1 MKESILETNM
11 NLGELLLTRMKQ
23 YGDSIALIE
32 AETGRRYTYKDVID
46 RVQKLTH
53 GLRELG
59 VRKGDV
65 VCIWLPNHIDYGVIY
80 LACSFL
86 GSPVQTM
93 NPLETD
99 DEIFRRFQECRT
111 KYVFTVPTQLPQLWR
126 IRLKLTTRLKVIVFG
141 QADNCESYEKLLQN
155 KGERVT
161 SDADLDPEK
170 TPAILLSSSGTTGL
184 SKTVQLSHSN
194 IVVNVQQIASIYC
207 HQPGMRCVAFLPMY
221 HHYGGVCVL
230 LTGLYN
236 GLQIIVMS
244 EFKFQTYLQLIQDHK
259 CEILH
264 VVPAVANLLVKQNI
278 VDKFD
283 LTSVKIIHCAAAPL
297 SQDVEKSLMN
307 KFRHRFISQT
317 YGLSETGVVAGTS
330 DNKHKFG
337 SAGWITARTEVK
349 IFDPEMGNEMP
360 PGKFG
365 EICVRGPQV
374 MTGYIN
380 MREEN
385 TNAFTRDRFF
395 KTGDIGYIDSDG
407 FLFIVDR
414 IKDIIKCK
422 GHQVSPA
429 RLEDVMLKHQ
439 DVEDAAVI
447 GMADA
452 DSGEVPQAFV
462 VRRTGSTVTSEVLK
476 KHVAENVPSYMKL
489 QGDVKFIDRIPRTP
503 SGKIMRRLL
512 KEPNSKSKL

>member
-1 MKESILETNM
+1 MNESILETDM
-11 NLGELLLTRMKQ
+11 NLGELLITRMIQ

-46 RVQKLTH
+46 RVQKLAH

-59 VRKGDV
+59 IRKGDV
-65 VCIWLPNHIDYGVIY
+65 VCTWLPNHIDYGVIY
-80 LACSFL
+80 LACFYL

-93 NPLETD
+93 SPLETD
-99 DEIFRRFQECRT
+99 DEIFRRFRECGT
-111 KYVFTVPTQLPQLWR
+111 KYVFTVPSQLPQLWR
-126 IRLKLTTRLKVIVFG
+126 IRLKLTTRLKVVVFG
-141 QADNCESYEKLLQN
+141 QADNCESYETLLQN
-155 KGERVT
+155 KGEQITTGV
-161 SDADLDPEK
+161 DLDPQK

-184 SKTVQLSHSN
+184 SKIVQLSHSN
-194 IVVNVQQIASIYC
+194 IVVNIQQIASIYC
-207 HQPGMRCVAFLPMY
+207 HNPEMRCVAFLPMY

-236 GLQIIVMS
+236 GLQIVVMS

-264 VVPAVANLLVKQNI
+264 VVPPVANLLVKQDI
-278 VDKFD
+278 VDRFD

-297 SQDVEKSLMN
+297 SQEVEKILMN

-330 DNKHKFG
+330 DKKHKFG
-337 SAGWITARTEVK
+337 SAGWIPARTEIK
-349 IFDPEMGNEMP
+349 ILDPETGKEMD
-360 PGKFG
+360 PGKNG
-365 EICVRGPQV
+365 EVCVRGPQV
-374 MTGYIN
+374 MIGYIN
-380 MREEN
+380 SQEEN
-385 TNAFTRDRFF
+385 TNAFTSDRYF
-395 KTGDIGYIDSDG
+395 KTGDIGYIDSEG

-414 IKDIIKCK
+414 IKDIIKYK

-429 RLEDVMLKHQ
+429 RLEDVLLKHL

-462 VRRTGSTVTSEVLK
+462 VRRLGSTVTSEVLN
-476 KHVAENVPSYMKL
+476 KHIA
-489 QGDVKFIDRIPRTP
+489 G
-503 SGKIMRRLL
+503 RLL
-512 KEPNSKSKL
+512 YMGLFVTSKAVQRSLGTSTACIQLYTVFTLKE